1 MVSSNATLDRAA
13 IEAEIEGTRYR
24 PAELEAIARLLLK
37 DRAVKLVAGEWW
49 AYSPESGTLVYP
61 AHLLHE
67 WTGTR
72 AIGALCHEV
81 AEALYAGPEAGKAL
95 WRFTHEAGRYG
106 IEQGSAMLLL
116 NVVNDFR
123 VNGLYLRDYPGA
135 SPFLRALYAV
145 GTELHPKNDVRGRR
159 SPATPLSHHL
169 FLDALIA
176 RWVRQTWPGLEREEN
191 PQSRRAGHAW
201 AEVAAASAAPTLAEC
216 AERLVAL
223 LPVYAELVQR
233 SREELEEETK
243 RPREDSVDPEYQPP
257 PPSEDEE
264 PYDREAPERESEA
277 EVEAEDEDGVFFFVR
292 EDAPVGGPKTE
303 EAEETPPPRPLPTQN
318 GLPPPITRE
327 SFDSGPRW
335 AGGVI
340 QRIRR
345 FKPRGGPDY
354 EQFDYV
360 KKVRELEPLIDATV
374 HGRGGAPGLA
384 QILTLR
390 RFGTADPFR
399 RPRRFRRGDTGDIDE
414 DRPEH
419 LLIDPAVAFLKGV
432 RQQRQDSLKD
442 FANAIMLDISGSVVQ
457 RGYPSRKFDQVVDT
471 AVLFIEIHERLKLPY
486 EVIAFSDEPSVMR
499 SFQEIAYDSMRID
512 PTSSYVIKDFSYLVR
527 EMYALDHGETQE
539 ARSIQKAV
547 ADIETQRGLKTI
559 LVVTDGISSD
569 RPALV
574 DGLVGIEERNRLRAP
589 RDRLGL
595 LAFGVGLAEGEFKA
609 SYEPIVDG
617 APVGC
622 SRGTLVPKIDALPDI
637 ICRTVERRILSEG
650 AE

>member
-1 MVSSNATLDRAA
+1 MVSSSTTLDRAA
-13 IEAEIEGTRYR
+13 IEAEIEATRYR
-24 PAELEAIARLLLK
+24 PAEVEAIARLLLK
-37 DRAVKLVAGEWW
+37 ERPVKLVVGDWW
-49 AYSPESGTLVYP
+49 AYSPDSGTLVYP
-61 AHLLHE
+61 AHLLQA
-67 WTGTR
+67 WSGTR
-72 AIGALCHEV
+72 AVGALCHEV
-81 AEALYAGPEAGKAL
+81 AEALYAGPDAGKAL
-95 WRFTHEAGRYG
+95 WRFAHEAGRYG
-106 IEQGSAMLLL
+106 IEHGSAMLLL

-123 VNGLYLRDYPGA
+123 VNGLYLRDYPGSTA
-135 SPFLRALYAV
+135 FLRALYAL

-159 SPATPLSHHL
+159 GPAAPLSHHL

-176 RWVRQTWPGLEREEN
+176 RWVRATWPGLEREGN
-191 PQSRRAGHAW
+191 AQSPRAGQVW
-201 AEVAAASAAPTLAEC
+201 PDVEAAATAPTMAAC
-216 AERLVAL
+216 AERLAAL
-223 LPVYAELVQR
+223 LPVYAELIQR

-243 RPREDSVDPEYQPP
+243 RPRPGAVDPEDQPP
-257 PPSEDEE
+257 PPPDDEE
-264 PYDREAPERESEA
+264 PSPEDAAGQPEA
-277 EVEAEDEDGVFFFVR
+277 ELEEDDAGGVLFFVR
-292 EDAPVGGPKTE
+292 DDAPIGGPK
-303 EAEETPPPRPLPTQN
+303 AEEGEEPPSPRPQPTTN

-327 SFDSGPRW
+327 SFDTGPRW

-345 FKPRGGPDY
+345 FKPKGGPDY

-374 HGRGGAPGLA
+374 HGRGGSPGLA

-419 LLIDPAVAFLKGV
+419 LLIDPAIAFLKGV

-442 FANAIMLDISGSVVQ
+442 FANAVLLDVSGSVVQ

-486 EVIAFSDEPSVMR
+486 EVIAFSDEPKVMR
-499 SFQEIAYDSMRID
+499 SFQEMAYESMRID
-512 PTSSYVIKDFSYLVR
+512 PSSSYVIKDFSYLVR

-547 ADIETQRGLKTI
+547 ADIEPQPGLKTI
-559 LVVTDGISSD
+559 LIVTDGISSD

-574 DGLVGIEERNRLRAP
+574 DGLVGIEERNRLRSP

-609 SYEPIVDG
+609 SYEPVVDG
-617 APVGC
+617 APVAC
-622 SRGTLVPKIDALPDI
+622 SRGTLVPKVDALPDI
-637 ICRTVERRILSEG
+637 ICRAVERRILSEG
-650 AE
+650 VE